1 MVDKNADQI
10 VWRRATF
17 LFGTVDVTAATA
29 VGYVS
34 RSNGVTVTA
43 TKTSEPLMVEDLD
56 GPLDMV
62 TVERGLRIRA
72 NLVQFDISA
81 LALALGIDAVGQ
93 VITVGGSGLTDSKF
107 SVKVTAQ
114 DRGGTSIIFNALRAI
129 SGGETE
135 MTFTMGAL
143 TEMPLDLIILDADAG
158 GGYTITRGVGNL
170 EATLDGS
177 GILTRTVGAGYHM
190 IASNVT
196 DVADVL
202 ASITGA
208 SLTDLETL
216 RLQIRSTTEPITLT
230 HSVGDL
236 ALTGAVDFVM
246 ADLDDYIDL
255 VYTVAGTVWTE
266 TSRHDAP

>member
-1 MVDKNADQI
+1 MVTKNADQI

-34 RSNGVTVTA
+34 RSNGVAVTA

-62 TVERGLRIRA
+62 TVERGLRLRA
-72 NLVQFDISA
+72 NLVQFDIEA
-81 LALALGIDAVGQ
+81 LALALGIAAVGQ
-93 VITVGGSGLTDSKF
+93 VITVGGSGLTDEKF
-107 SVKVTAQ
+107 SAKVVAQ
-114 DRGGTSIIFNALRAI
+114 DRGGTSLTFNALRVI

-143 TEMPLDLIILDADAG
+143 TEIPLDLIVLDADAG

-170 EATLDGS
+170 EATLSTGV
-177 GILTRTVGAGYHM
+177 LTRVIGAGYHM
-190 IASNVT
+190 IASEVT
-196 DVADVL
+196 DAADIL
-202 ASITGA
+202 TSITAGD
-208 SLTDLETL
+208 LVNLETL
-216 RLQIRSTTEPITLT
+216 RLQIRSINEPITLT
-230 HSVGDL
+230 HSAGDL
-236 ALTGAVDFVM
+236 VLTGAVDWVM
-246 ADLDDYIDL
+246 EDLDDYIDL
-255 VYTVAGTVWTE
+255 VYTTAGTVWTE

>member
-1 MVDKNADQI
+1 MVLKNADQI

-43 TKTSEPLMVEDLD
+43 TKTAEELMVEDLD

-62 TVERGLRIRA
+62 TVARGLRIRA

-81 LALALGIDAVGQ
+81 MGLALGIAEVGQ
-93 VITVGGSGLTDSKF
+93 VITIGGGSNTDVKF

-135 MTFTMGAL
+135 MTFTMGAM
-143 TEMPLDLIILDADAG
+143 TEMPLDLIILDADSG

-170 EATLDGS
+170 EATLSTGV
-177 GILTRTVGAGYHM
+177 LTRTVDAGYHM
-190 IASNVT
+190 IASEVT
-196 DVADVL
+196 DAADIL
-202 ASITGA
+202 TSIGGS
-208 SLTDLETL
+208 SLTNLETL

-230 HSVGDL
+230 HSGADL
-236 ALTGAVDFVM
+236 VLTGAVNWVM
-246 ADLDDYIDL
+246 EDLDDYIDL
-255 VYTVAGTVWTE
+255 IYTTAGTVWTE